1 MDVVIRIT
9 SKIERIDYNR
19 STAAVEVFALLDTDD
34 GGVAKDSDY
43 WCTETV
49 VKDAYWG
56 GC

>member
-9 SKIERIDYNR
+9 SKIEQIDYSY
-19 STAAVEVFALLDTDD
+19 STAAAEVFAPPDTDD
-34 GGVAKDSDY
+34 GGVTKDADC
-43 WCTETV
+43 WCTETM